1 MAKRGA
7 KKAENEAADLDA
19 GAFIGNEPEL
29 SQETIPGGIQ
39 RGDERI
45 AGVATQS
52 TGPANRGA
60 NPDEGWSRWPE
71 GHREGSPADDDAVRR
86 KG

>member
-1 MAKRGA
+1 MAKRAA
-7 KKAENEAADLDA
+7 KKTENEAADIDA
-19 GAFIGNEPEL
+19 GAFIGNEAEL
-29 SQETIPGGIQ
+29 AQETIPGGIQ

-45 AGVATQS
+45 SAVATQS